1 MSIVSE
7 AYDIL
12 FLFFAHVGSIDLLID
27 KQELIR
33 NKVLNANG
41 LCGSDIMD
49 VSVRRQF
56 KGKIFDFVSILEPL
70 LEYIIV
76 FIALSDNLEQ
86 PHLPFY
92 RYFSS
97 L

>member
-33 NKVLNANG
+33 NKVLEANS
-41 LCGSDIMD
+41 LCGSDTMD

-56 KGKIFDFVSILEPL
+56 EGKIFGFRKNP
-70 LEYIIV
+70 
-76 FIALSDNLEQ
+76 A
-86 PHLPFY
+86 PF
-92 RYFSS
+92 